1 MNNDNPVGAALDYLY
16 WWTIYFSVSIGN
28 YVSFVRIGNLLH
40 LSGHIPATENG
51 LIKGKLGST
60 LSVEEGYKSAK
71 TCAINILATLQEELG
86 TLDNVKQIVKI
97 VGFVACTDD
106 FEQQPNV
113 INGASDFFVEV
124 FGEKGNHARSAVG
137 TNALP
142 LGIATEVECI
152 VEIEC

>member
-1 MNNDNPVGAALDYLY
+1 
-16 WWTIYFSVSIGN
+16 
-28 YVSFVRIGNLLH
+28 
-40 LSGHIPATENG
+40 
-51 LIKGKLGST
+51 
-60 LSVEEGYKSAK
+60 
-71 TCAINILATLQEELG
+71 
-86 TLDNVKQIVKI
+86 LDNVKQIVKI
-97 VGFVACTDD
+97 VGFVVCTDD

>member
-1 MNNDNPVGAALDYLY
+1 M
-16 WWTIYFSVSIGN
+16 FHSIRKGN
-28 YVSFVRIGNLLH
+28 YVSFVRIGNTLH
-40 LSGHIPATENG
+40 LSGHIPATSKG
-51 LIKGKLGST
+51 LIKGKLGAD
-60 LSVEEGYKSAK
+60 LSVDEGYNSAK
-71 TCAINILATLQEELG
+71 TCAINILATLKEELG

-106 FEQQPNV
+106 FTQQPSV

-142 LGIATEVECI
+142 LGIPTEVECI
-152 VEIEC
+152 VEVES

>member
-1 MNNDNPVGAALDYLY
+1 M
-16 WWTIYFSVSIGN
+16 
-28 YVSFVRIGNLLH
+28 SFVRTGNLLH
-40 LSGHIPATENG
+40 LSGHIPVTENG

-60 LSVEEGYKSAK
+60 LSVKDGYQSAK
-71 TCAINILATLQEELG
+71 TCAINILATLKKELG

-106 FEQQPNV
+106 FDQQPSV
-113 INGASDFFVEV
+113 INGASDFFVEL

-152 VEIEC
+152 VEIEA

>member
-1 MNNDNPVGAALDYLY
+1 MR
-16 WWTIYFSVSIGN
+16 TGN
-28 YVSFVRIGNLLH
+28 VLH
-40 LSGHIPATENG
+40 LSGHIPVTSDG

-60 LSVEEGYKSAK
+60 LTVQEGYNSAK
-71 TCAINILATLQEELG
+71 TCAICILATLQKELG
-86 TLDNVKQIVKI
+86 TLDNVKQIIKI

-106 FEQQPNV
+106 FDQQPSV

-152 VEIEC
+152 VEIEP

>member
-1 MNNDNPVGAALDYLY
+1 MGAIEEKLESMGI
-16 WWTIYFSVSIGN
+16 TIPDATTPKGN
-28 YVSFVRIGNLLH
+28 YVSCVRMGNILH
-40 LSGHIPATENG
+40 LSGHIPATPNG

-60 LSVEEGYKSAK
+60 LTVEEGYQSAK
-71 TCAINILATLQEELG
+71 TCAIHILATLQKELG
-86 TLDNVKQIVKI
+86 TLDRVKQIVKI

-106 FEQQPNV
+106 FDQQPSV

-124 FGEKGNHARSAVG
+124 FGEKGRHARSAVG

-152 VEIEC
+152 VEIES